1 MALVINR
8 TFKQG
13 ASTACFE
20 VVNDGNGEAAVT
32 IINVADLTGS
42 AGLNN
47 EEVLI
52 TRVVASVAT
61 SDMATPALVTL
72 SWGDGTNFLHLGSGK
87 TDLDITFR
95 TPNAAGDNDADVT
108 VTSEAN
114 VFYTLR
120 IYAKKMI
127 GFPLSMGHGPNRP

>member
-1 MALVINR
+1 MALSINR
-8 TFKQG
+8 ALSDS

-20 VVNDGNGEAAVT
+20 VANNAGGEAET
-32 IINVADLTGS
+32 IIDVSELSG
-42 AGLNN
+42 AGTLSNQS
-47 EEVLI
+47 VI
-52 TRVVASVAT
+52 IKRVVATVTNTDAGAT
-61 SDMATPALVTL
+61 SSFVTL